1 MGGTHINQPVVGM
14 AVDSSTGGYWLVA
27 GDGGIFSFGAPFLGS
42 TGSIHL
48 NRPVVG
54 IETETG
60 TGYRFIA
67 DDGGVFTFG
76 TSSFFGSL
84 GSVPPSH
91 LVVGI
96 TSFAADQGTRSSI
109 QPEAFTR
116 LGMQATSVPSL
127 GRSPFPDR
135 AGAGGGGGR

>member
-42 TGSIHL
+42 TGAIHL

-54 IETETG
+54 IETRRALAT
-60 TGYRFIA
+60 
-67 DDGGVFTFG
+67 D
-76 TSSFFGSL
+76 SSPMMAVSL
-84 GSVPPSH
+84 PSGLAVSSDLSEACLHRISSWVSPP
-91 LVVGI
+91 LRLI
-96 TSFAADQGTRSSI
+96 RGTRSSI

-116 LGMQATSVPSL
+116 SGMQATSDPSL

-135 AGAGGGGGR
+135 RITEAVTSP